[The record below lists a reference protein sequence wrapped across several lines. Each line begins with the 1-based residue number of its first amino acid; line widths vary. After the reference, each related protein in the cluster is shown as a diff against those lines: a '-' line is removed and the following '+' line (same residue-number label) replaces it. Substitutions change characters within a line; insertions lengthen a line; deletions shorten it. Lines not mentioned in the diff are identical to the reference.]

1 MAANPSIRKQ
11 NPINTTIDA
20 ILNAIDTLKEILRN
34 QEDDIKEL
42 KQAVVGY
49 NGIPGL
55 VSDMRDTKTIM
66 TGMGEKLDEI
76 YSTGCKFGQSIHH
89 TPHTKTRADDKV
101 TFKWITEQLI
111 KIIPYAIIGFMY
123 LKYFQK

>member
-1 MAANPSIRKQ
+1 MTANSSIKQ
-11 NPINTTIDA
+11 KAISVTIDA
-20 ILNAIDTLKEILRN
+20 ILEAIDTLKETGRN

-66 TGMGEKLDEI
+66 TGMGEKLK
-76 YSTGCKFGQSIHH
+76 S
-89 TPHTKTRADDKV
+89 
-101 TFKWITEQLI
+101 
-111 KIIPYAIIGFMY
+111 
-123 LKYFQK
+123 